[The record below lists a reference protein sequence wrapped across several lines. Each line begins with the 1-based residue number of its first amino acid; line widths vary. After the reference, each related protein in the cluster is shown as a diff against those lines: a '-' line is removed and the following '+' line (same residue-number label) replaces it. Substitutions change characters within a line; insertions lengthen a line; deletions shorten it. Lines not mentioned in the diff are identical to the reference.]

1 MAKRNANGDGS
12 IYQRKDGRWCA
23 AVTIGYDENGKQ
35 KKKYIYDRDREQL
48 RIKLLALQNDIVIN
62 DVYVRDDIITL
73 HQWGYTYLNDFIKPT
88 VRPSTYDLYELI
100 LRKHICEDT
109 ISKMKLKDI
118 KAFHIQRFLNSKS
131 SMSKSY
137 LKKMYMLLDIF
148 FVNAVRNDLI
158 RKNPMESVNL
168 PKSEK
173 QIKEVRALTREEQTA
188 YMSNLDSTRLKP
200 LLLTCLFTGMRL
212 GELMALD
219 WDHVNFKTGEIKV
232 EYSYKE
238 VRIHKKDKE
247 PRWEMIKQ
255 PPKTSSGLRTIPIP
269 AEIIKVLKAHK
280 ASQDELS
287 LKMGKNNFNTEGL
300 VFCSEVGTPLSSRNI
315 QRAHYS
321 ICKKIGLTGI
331 GFHALR
337 HTFATRMIEEG
348 VEVKTVQ
355 YWIGHS
361 SIEITYNIYVHV
373 QEESKKAAA
382 QVQSDLF
389 KKLI

>member
-23 AVTIGYDENGKQ
+23 AITIGYDEDGKQ
-35 KKKYIYDRDREQL
+35 KKKYIYDRDRENL
-48 RIKLLALQNDIVIN
+48 RVKLLALQNDIIIN
-62 DVYVRDDIITL
+62 DGYVRDDVITL
-73 HQWGYTYLNDFIKPT
+73 EQWGLTYLNEFIRPT
-88 VRPSTYDLYELI
+88 IRPSTYDLYLLI
-100 LRKHICEDT
+100 IRKHIGEDN

-118 KAFHIQRFLNSKS
+118 KSFHIQRFLNTKNTLSQ
-131 SMSKSY
+131 SY
-137 LKKMYMLLDIF
+137 LKKIHMILDILF
-148 FVNAVRNDLI
+148 NNAIKNDLI
-158 RKNPMESVNL
+158 RKNPIESVNI
-168 PKSEK
+168 PKSQK
-173 QIKEVRALTREEQTA
+173 STKEIRALTRQEQA
-188 YMSNLDSTRLKP
+188 LYMNSLDSTKLKP
-200 LLLTCLFTGMRL
+200 LLITCLFTGMRL

-219 WDHVNFKTGEIKV
+219 WEHINLLKGEIKV

-238 VRIHKKDKE
+238 VRIHEKGKSPEWKL
-247 PRWEMIKQ
+247 IKQ
-255 PPKTSSGLRTIPIP
+255 PPKTKSSLRTIPIP
-269 AEIIKVLKAHK
+269 DEIIKLLKAHK
-280 ASQDELS
+280 KSQDELS
-287 LKMGKNNFNTEGL
+287 LKMGKQNFNTNNL

-321 ICKKIGLTGI
+321 ICNKLDISGI

-348 VEVKTVQ
+348 VDVKTVQ
-355 YWIGHS
+355 YWVGHS

>member
-1 MAKRNANGDGS
+1 MAKKNANGDGS
-12 IYQRKDGRWCA
+12 IYQRKDGRWCG

-35 KKKYIYDRDREQL
+35 KKKYLYDRDRGKL
-48 RIKLLALQNDIVIN
+48 REKMLALQNDMAIN
-62 DVYVRDDIITL
+62 DGYVRDDDITL
-73 HQWGYTYLNDFIKPT
+73 SIWGNTYLKEFVKSK
-88 VRPSTYDLYELI
+88 VRPSTYDSYDLI
-100 LRKHICEDT
+100 LRKHIGEDS

-118 KAFHIQRFLNSKS
+118 KAFHLQRFLNTKS
-131 SMSKSY
+131 NLSKSY
-137 LKKMYMLLDIF
+137 IKKIYMILDMLF
-148 FVNAVRNDLI
+148 SNAEKNDLI
-158 RKNPMESVNL
+158 RKNPMIAVTI

-173 QIKEVRALTREEQTA
+173 KVKDIRALTREEQIA
-188 YMSNLDSTRLKP
+188 YMNNLDCTNLKP

-219 WDHVNFKTGEIKV
+219 WEHVDLKKGEIKV
-232 EYSYKE
+232 EFSYKE
-238 VRIHKKDKE
+238 VRMHDKAE
-247 PRWEMIKQ
+247 PYWALVKQ

-269 AEIIKVLKAHK
+269 PEIVKILKQHKVNQDTIALKI
-280 ASQDELS
+280 
-287 LKMGKNNFNTEGL
+287 GKSEFNKENL

-321 ICKKIGLTGI
+321 VCNKIGLHGI

-337 HTFATRMIEEG
+337 HTFATRMIEEN
-348 VEVKTVQ
+348 VPVKTVQ